1 MIKIVAPIKIFF
13 IVFSITTLLSCSG
26 ITPVPFETP
35 IDTKDKPIQNQL
47 HKTFE
52 LPGIGVYASNDFDGA
67 RLNGFKKLNDS
78 TVQVVISPENEPIN
92 PSPHY
97 AFKLWSSTPKDVYVA
112 FKYPNGAKHRY
123 HPKIL
128 VNNQSWKKVD
138 TTQFYKIDSLF
149 AIRTS
154 LDKKPTLLAAQELAT
169 SKDVKNW
176 YSQLVED
183 KNYVHITNYGK
194 SKLGRDLNLLDIYK
208 NGKEAKPIVVLLTR
222 QHPPEVTG
230 FLAYQS
236 FLEAILEEN
245 NISERFLKEYRVL
258 AFPLLNPDGV
268 DLGHWRHN
276 AGGVDLNR
284 DWSQYNQPE
293 VRKAVKF
300 IDTQVKKY
308 NSSLVL
314 GLDFHSTYEDV
325 FYTNKQRE
333 GTKLPNFID
342 EWFMALETEI
352 PSYKVNEAAG
362 NSKKPVSK
370 GWFLKRHDAVGITYE
385 IGDNTSRDRIEE
397 IGRISAN
404 EMMKI
409 LID

>member
-1 MIKIVAPIKIFF
+1 MRKIFCPVKIVTIIC
-13 IVFSITTLLSCSG
+13 IVTILLSCSG
-26 ITPVPFETP
+26 ITSVPFETQVE
-35 IDTKDKPIQNQL
+35 TRDKPIQYQVK
-47 HKTFE
+47 KTYE
-52 LPGIGVYASNDFDGA
+52 LTDIGVYASNEFDGA

-78 TVQVVISPENEPIN
+78 TVQVIIRPENEPIN
-92 PSPHY
+92 SSPYY
-97 AFKLWSSTPKDVYVA
+97 AFKLWSSVPKDVYVA
-112 FKYPNGAKHRY
+112 FHYPNGSKHRY
-123 HPKIL
+123 HPKIQDE
-128 VNNQSWKKVD
+128 NQSWKEVD
-138 TTQFYKIDSLF
+138 TTRFYRIDSLF
-149 AIRTS
+149 AIRVS
-154 LDKKPTLLAAQELAT
+154 LDQKPMTLAAQELAT
-169 SKDVKNW
+169 SKDVKDW
-176 YSQLVED
+176 YSQLVKGKD
-183 KNYVHITNYGK
+183 YVHIKNYGK
-194 SKLGRDLNLLDIYK
+194 SKLGRELNLLDIYK
-208 NGKEAKPIVVLLTR
+208 DGKEGKPIVVLLTR

-236 FLEAILEEN
+236 FLEAILKEN
-245 NISERFLKEYRVL
+245 KISERFLEQYRVL

-276 AGGVDLNR
+276 AGGIDLNR
-284 DWSQYNQPE
+284 DWSQYHQPE
-293 VRKAVKF
+293 TRKAVKF
-300 IDTQVKKY
+300 IDKQVKKY
-308 NSSLVL
+308 NSALVL
-314 GLDFHSTYEDV
+314 GLDFHSTYKDV

-342 EWFMALETEI
+342 DWFTALEAEI

-397 IGRISAN
+397 IGRVSAT